1 MQVEDTLPDL
11 WIFHVTVAV
20 AFEEFLMWIY
30 GDTHTKKTS
39 IVLFWPQLYFNKAHV
54 LALEYKTIIE
64 KVREVGGGGSGCG
77 PGRNIFWY
85 LVIKNSFGLKRQIFK
100 PSVNLTSSEAKPPWA
115 VIKRWLFKSDSILKI
130 GYSAHTVLLHGLFL
144 YSVWAPVGAYTLCES
159 TDTEILLQLQKCR
172 FIITFNSVHKTFVF
186 HFSVNSPHTL
196 PIIVWDSLNF
206 IKLDI

>member
-39 IVLFWPQLYFNKAHV
+39 IVLFWPRLYFNKAHV

-77 PGRNIFWY
+77 PGRNIFW
-85 LVIKNSFGLKRQIFK
+85 SFG
-100 PSVNLTSSEAKPPWA
+100 N
-115 VIKRWLFKSDSILKI
+115 
-130 GYSAHTVLLHGLFL
+130 
-144 YSVWAPVGAYTLCES
+144 
-159 TDTEILLQLQKCR
+159 
-172 FIITFNSVHKTFVF
+172 
-186 HFSVNSPHTL
+186 
-196 PIIVWDSLNF
+196 
-206 IKLDI
+206 